1 MVDACF
7 VTRPRMI
14 AVTSATSTAAML
26 LDGSPVDD
34 RTSQGIT
41 VLEGLEAVR
50 HRPSMYIGPE
60 EPDRTYAMRLL
71 EFVVYAVAND
81 EPRPSA
87 IRVRLHAAS
96 AVVVAFDGSPL
107 PIEPVGRPAD
117 GVTHP
122 ALYQFFMHLM
132 VGRPRAL
139 VFGAIL
145 NALSERLVVSTMHDG
160 DRYRVVFSRGAIL
173 GLLGRATCARPEGTN
188 WLVYRA
194 DPTIITGAPLTA
206 EHASSICAHLRAT
219 TNDVPITFTDQSSD
233 EADWY

>member
-1 MVDACF
+1 MADK
-7 VTRPRMI
+7 
-14 AVTSATSTAAML
+14 
-26 LDGSPVDD
+26 
-34 RTSQGIT
+34 TSQAIT

-60 EPDRTYAMRLL
+60 EPDHTFAMRLL
-71 EFVVYAVAND
+71 EFVVDAVAND

-87 IRVRLHAAS
+87 IRIRIHAAG

-107 PIEPVGRPAD
+107 PIEPVGRPAE
-117 GVTHP
+117 GVAHP

-132 VGRPRAL
+132 VGTPRAL

-160 DRYRVVFSRGAIL
+160 HRYRAVFSRGAIV
-173 GLLGRATCARPEGTN
+173 GLLARAACTRPDGTN

-194 DPTIITGAPLTA
+194 DPTVITGAPLSA
-206 EHASSICAHLRAT
+206 EQASTTCARVRAAR
-219 TNDVPITFTDQSSD
+219 NDVPITFTDHSSD